1 MFTKTLAIFFVAL
14 AFWGGVELV
23 SSPFGLRKMETGSLE
38 WWVVCGVIGIISVK
52 LVEYLI
58 ERKNKKKG

>member
-23 SSPFGLRKMETGSLE
+23 STLFGLRKMETGSLE

>member
-14 AFWGGVELV
+14 AFWGGVGLV
-23 SSPFGLRKMETGSLE
+23 STLFGLRKMETGSLE

-58 ERKNKKKG
+58 ERKYKKKG

>member
-14 AFWGGVELV
+14 AFWGGVGLV
-23 SSPFGLRKMETGSLE
+23 STLFGLRKMETGSLE